1 MYKHPKKKTSMKF
14 FVKFFYKKY
23 IFLIFILPLDATF
36 SEPLDNFAFYNL
48 KEERVVLSDFLK
60 KFSAK
65 DILILNF
72 TGSRCKPCKEQ
83 VPILLDLVKRTNIEV
98 AGRWKLFFWIVFV
111 GDDFQTGKEY
121 SNLLNLSN
129 NAETMVDPLSSSY
142 KQVKIV
148 GLPAVFIL
156 NSQREIL
163 LKTEGYN
170 QSGMNDLKKFLSSW
184 GK

>member
-1 MYKHPKKKTSMKF
+1 M
-14 FVKFFYKKY
+14 
-23 IFLIFILPLDATF
+23 
-36 SEPLDNFAFYNL
+36 
-48 KEERVVLSDFLK
+48 
-60 KFSAK
+60 
-65 DILILNF
+65 
-72 TGSRCKPCKEQ
+72 
-83 VPILLDLVKRTNIEV
+83 

-170 QSGMNDLKKFLSSW
+170 QSGMKDLKKFLSSW